1 MTKPIPYNTLS
12 STSSLGKK
20 YCHCLPLRICCFILG
35 YLTMFTNVC
44 NTGLL
49 FTLTTYIGA
58 DTSTLPALQSSET
71 PLISGIEVV
80 LLMTVINAAWLL
92 VNIACVVGL
101 HRRRPGNI
109 KFYVLFAACRL
120 VLVFA
125 GLVYLTITVRSPAL
139 MLHRLD
145 IVVASFFIMVYN
157 TYARQLENEKQQ
169 IQARPENQIRDVSF
183 IDPRTMDDKKL
194 ILT

>member
-20 YCHCLPLRICCFILG
+20 CCYCFPLRIGCFILG
-35 YLTMFTNVC
+35 YLTMFTNVY

-49 FTLTTYIGA
+49 ITLTNYIGA
-58 DTSTLPALQSSET
+58 GSHSFDRTTSFDSIDLKEFSEPTTTLQPAQQSSES
-71 PLISGIEVV
+71 PLLSGVGFV
-80 LLMTVINAAWLL
+80 LLMTIVINAAWLL

-125 GLVYLTITVRSPAL
+125 GLVYLTMTITTPAL
-139 MLHRLD
+139 MLHGLD
-145 IVVASFFIMVYN
+145 IAVASYFITVYN
-157 TYARQLENEKQQ
+157 TYARQLENE
-169 IQARPENQIRDVSF
+169 P
-183 IDPRTMDDKKL
+183 
-194 ILT
+194 